1 MSRRISSSFGLVVAF
16 TLVMLVWC
24 SVLSAAGRGEVI
36 TGTVI
41 QTEEGIIIEADDGD
55 YLVEGRDLSDMIG
68 KFVEATGR
76 VTETEEG
83 YVISVEQFE
92 ELQE

>member
-1 MSRRISSSFGLVVAF
+1 MSRRISSSFGLVIAF
-16 TLVMLVWC
+16 TLVMLIWC
-24 SVLSAAGRGEVI
+24 SVLSASGRDEVI